1 MSNFYGLIGEKL
13 GHSLSPKIHGCIF
26 DKLKINATYS
36 LFEIERGNLK
46 TAVEGMKA
54 VGCRGVNVTIPYKVE
69 IMECLDKISDEAQ
82 KIGAVNTV
90 DFSKEGLTGHNTDY
104 FGFGFTLKMADI
116 ETAGKKAVI
125 LGTGGAAKAVLV
137 YLLYKGISEVV
148 FVSRDPKEAESRI
161 KGQKIISYEDLKGL
175 ENKDLIINS
184 TPCGMYPV
192 IDVSPAGKE
201 VITKFST
208 AVDLIYNPIETLFLR
223 HAMKAGL
230 KTANGLYMLVAQAAA
245 SQEIWQGIK
254 FSDEFIEEL
263 YNEVKGHI

>member
-54 VGCRGVNVTIPYKVE
+54 MGCRGVNVTIPYKIE
-69 IMECLDKISDEAQ
+69 IMDCIDKISDEAE

-90 DFSKEGLTGHNTDY
+90 AFSKEGLTGHNTDY
-104 FGFGFTLKMADI
+104 FGFGFTLKRADI
-116 ETAGKKAVI
+116 EVAGKKAVI

-137 YLLYKGISEVV
+137 YLLDKGISEVI
-148 FVSRDPKEAESRI
+148 FVSRDPKAAESRI
-161 KGQKIISYEDLKGL
+161 KGQKIISYEELKSL
-175 ENKDLIINS
+175 ENKDIIINS

-192 IDVSPAGKE
+192 MDVSPVDRE
-201 VITKFST
+201 IVSKFST
-208 AVDLIYNPIETLFLR
+208 AVDLIYNPIETLFIKYAR
-223 HAMKAGL
+223 EAGL

-245 SQEIWQGIK
+245 AQEIWQETK

-263 YNEVKGHI
+263 YNKVKSDI